1 MKYLLDTDHISLLE
15 HRRGPQYAAFS
26 VRLNLHAADGIWVC
40 VVSFQEQV
48 LGANARVQSA
58 RNPQEL
64 LRGYELLFSILEH
77 YRLFPVLPFASAA
90 QSEFTSL
97 RQQKV
102 RIGTSDLR
110 IAAIALSRN
119 LTVVTRN
126 VSDFGKVPN
135 LKVEDWTK

>member
-15 HRRGPQYAAFS
+15 HRRGTEYAAFS
-26 VRLNLHAADGIWVC
+26 VRLNLHAADGIGVC

-48 LGANARVQSA
+48 LGANARIQSA
-58 RNPQEL
+58 RNTQEL
-64 LRGYELLFSILEH
+64 LRGYELLFGILEH
-77 YRLFPVLPFASAA
+77 YRLFPVLPFDAAA
-90 QSEFTSL
+90 QGEFTSL

-119 LTVVTRN
+119 LTVVSRN
-126 VSDFGKVPN
+126 VSDFGKVSH